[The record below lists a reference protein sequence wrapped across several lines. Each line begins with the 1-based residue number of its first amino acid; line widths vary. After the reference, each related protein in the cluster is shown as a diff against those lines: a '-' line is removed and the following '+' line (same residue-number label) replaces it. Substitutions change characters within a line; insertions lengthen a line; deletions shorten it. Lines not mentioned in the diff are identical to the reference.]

1 MIPLVHVSGAPSVS
15 EGDGLAGITRGAAP
29 FVGRC
34 SVPIGVKTVG
44 PEAGNPRGFFG
55 F

>member
-1 MIPLVHVSGAPSVS
+1 VSRATSVS
-15 EGDGLAGITRGAAP
+15 EGDGLAGITHGAAP

-34 SVPIGVKTVG
+34 SVPIGGEPSV